1 MANFRRIALIFT
13 AFLAGGLVFSGA
25 ASAQATR
32 TWVSGVGDDANPC
45 SRTAPCKTFPG
56 AISKTAAGGEINCL
70 DPGGF
75 GAVTITKAIAI
86 ICDNIQQ
93 AGVLVA
99 ATNGVIINVPAGTHV
114 TLSGLYIDGLGSTG
128 VAGVNGVYVLQ
139 GGNVT
144 LRNLTIS
151 GFRNGYGVNF
161 INTAAG
167 KLIMH
172 NVSVIES
179 GVASNTAT
187 GGVLVQPAAGITA
200 DVSIFDSRLMNNENV
215 GIRLDTVGIV
225 GSVINAT
232 IRNTVITGNAS
243 GMLVKAPPSTGT
255 VKLMLDHTAISNSA
269 SYGMIVNGSG
279 STVRVG
285 NSVISNNLTGLMV
298 LQSAAVLSYGNNLL
312 DGNGTDGAFTGTIPT
327 K

>member
-1 MANFRRIALIFT
+1 MTIFKRIGLILA
-13 AFLAGGLVFSGA
+13 AFFASGMIFSA
-25 ASAQATR
+25 PATAQATR

-75 GAVTITKAIAI
+75 GAVTITKSIAI
-86 ICDNIQQ
+86 ICDNIAQ
-93 AGVLVA
+93 GGILVA
-99 ATNGVIINVPAGTHV
+99 ATNAVIINVPAGTYV

-161 INTAAG
+161 VNTATG

-172 NVSVIES
+172 NVSIIEG
-179 GVASNTAT
+179 GVAGNTLT
-187 GGVLVQPAAGITA
+187 GGVLVQPAAGITT
-200 DVSIFDSRLMNNENV
+200 DVTIFDSRLMNNENV
-215 GIRLDTVGIV
+215 GLRLDTIGIV

-232 IRNTVITGNAS
+232 VDGSTFAGNAN
-243 GMLVKAPPSTGT
+243 GILVKAPPSTGT
-255 VKLMLDHTAISNSA
+255 VKLMIDNTAVTNSA
-269 SYGMIVNGSG
+269 SVGLIVNGSG

-285 NSVISNNLTGLMV
+285 NSVISNNLTGIMA
-298 LQSAAVLSYGNNLL
+298 LQSGVISSYGNNQL
-312 DGNGTDGAFTGTIPT
+312 DGNGTDGAFSGVIPN

>member
-1 MANFRRIALIFT
+1 MATLKRIALIFA

-45 SRTAPCKTFPG
+45 SRTAPCKTFAG
-56 AISKTAAGGEINCL
+56 SISKTAAGGEINCL
-70 DPGGF
+70 DPGGY

-99 ATNGVIINVPAGTHV
+99 SSNGIIINVAAGTHV
-114 TLSGLYIDGLGSTG
+114 TLSGLYFDGLGSTG
-128 VAGVNGVYVLQ
+128 VPGTNGVYVLQ

-161 INTAAG
+161 ANTATG

-172 NVSVIES
+172 NVSIIES
-179 GVASNTAT
+179 GVASNTLT

-200 DVSIFDSRLMNNENV
+200 DVSIFNSRLMNNENV
-215 GIRLDTVGIV
+215 GLRLDTIGIV

-232 IRNTVITGNAS
+232 VDDVTFAGNANGVLIKS
-243 GMLVKAPPSTGT
+243 PASTGT
-255 VKLMLDHTAISNSA
+255 VKLMLAHSVITNSA

-285 NSVISNNLTGLMV
+285 NSVISNNLTGITALASGV
-298 LQSAAVLSYGNNLL
+298 IASYGNNLL
-312 DGNGTDGAFTGTIPT
+312 DGNGTDGSFTATIPT